1 VKNITVL
8 ALGGNAISADSHKE
22 EGRNILKTLHG
33 VEILIRAGPLV
44 ITHGNGPQVGRLFEK
59 LGLPLWLC
67 TAQTQGEI
75 GTLIQQNLT
84 RYLERQNI
92 RQEIITILTHVLIDP
107 ADESLAKPT
116 KPIGGFY
123 TEKEAEKLRK
133 RERYRMSKDP
143 AGRGW
148 RQVVPSP
155 KPLGIIEMTTIIE
168 RLKHDFIVIAGGG
181 GGIPVFQSTD
191 GVVPIEAVIDKDYT
205 SSLIAAKTGA
215 ERLILLTNEDF
226 VKLNFREHNEQNLTR
241 LSLEKAKKL
250 LKEGQFKTGMRTK
263 VDAAVDFLECGGG
276 EALIGPVFRLKEVL
290 EGAVGTVVTA

>member
-1 VKNITVL
+1 MKNITVL